1 MFKDHKCVN
10 LASGRIIGWVTLGTN
25 QSDLF
30 IYCQRIDFDPCKSL
44 PDKLPYVYF
53 HILFDIKRLLV
64 TTGKCP
70 WRSLEVMW
78 H

>member
-1 MFKDHKCVN
+1 MFKDDKCVN

-53 HILFDIKRLLV
+53 HILFDNYD
-64 TTGKCP
+64 
-70 WRSLEVMW
+70 
-78 H
+78 HF